1 MVQDL
6 SFSNTS
12 MRPAEPREIAEALTH
27 ALRFDGRR
35 RVHDADEL
43 MATLVAERL
52 VMHLARCGFVL
63 MKRADAVAHDTSGH
77 HHPHDPAGTKGP

>member
-1 MVQDL
+1 MTQDL
-6 SFSNTS
+6 SVPSV
-12 MRPAEPREIAEALTH
+12 MRAAEPREIADALTH

-52 VMHLARCGFVL
+52 VAHLARCGFVL
-63 MKRADAVAHDTSGH
+63 MKRADTVAHDTSGH
-77 HHPHDPAGTKGP
+77 RHPHDAPQGQGA

>member
-1 MVQDL
+1 MTQDFA
-6 SFSNTS
+6 SASA

-52 VMHLARCGFVL
+52 VAHLARCGFVL

-77 HHPHDPAGTKGP
+77 HHPNDRARGEGA

>member
-1 MVQDL
+1 MTQDFL
-6 SFSNTS
+6 SRAT
-12 MRPAEPREIAEALTH
+12 MRPAEPGEIAEALTH

-52 VMHLARCGFVL
+52 VAHLARCGFVL
-63 MKRADAVAHDTSGH
+63 MKRADAVPHDTSGH
-77 HHPHDPAGTKGP
+77 HHPHDPVKGEGS